1 MASAPTANEI
11 KSQLVTLLTPII
23 GTSGTKK
30 AKILDYL
37 PLAYLIPEGEDPT
50 LLKSDLDP
58 VTLESGRTDRRVNC
72 VLISEQGF
80 TQGPAQRDATRHEN
94 SPRGRNV
101 VSRRFYFAY
110 VYQFGNDS
118 EDTFSTNL
126 ELMRT
131 TINDNPKLGFATVT
145 AGLAGKGSYI
155 LDHGGLQMPT
165 MLPAPFSGII
175 CHSAEGLLEVRVI
188 DPLG

>member
-1 MASAPTANEI
+1 MASPPTANEI
-11 KSQLVTLLTPII
+11 KAQIKALLDPVI
-23 GTSGTKK
+23 GTALTKK

-50 LLKSDLDP
+50 VLKSDLDP
-58 VTLESGRTDRRVNC
+58 VTLASGSTDRRVNC

-145 AGLAGKGSYI
+145 AGLAGQGAYI

>member
-11 KSQLVTLLTPII
+11 KSQLITLLTPIV
-23 GTSGTKK
+23 GTALTKK

-37 PLAYLIPEGEDPT
+37 PLAYVIPEGEDPT
-50 LLKSDLDP
+50 VLKSVLDP
-58 VTLESGRTDRRVNC
+58 MTLASGSTDQRVNC
-72 VLISEQGF
+72 ILISEQGF
-80 TQGPAQRDATRHEN
+80 TQGPVQRDATRHETQ
-94 SPRGRNV
+94 PRGRNLV
-101 VSRRFYFAY
+101 TRRFYFAY
-110 VYQFGNDS
+110 VYQLGANS
-118 EDTFSTNL
+118 ENVFSTNL

-131 TINDNPKLGFATVT
+131 TINDNPKLGFETVT
-145 AGLAGKGSYI
+145 AGLAGKGAYI

>member
-1 MASAPTANEI
+1 MASAPTANDI
-11 KSQLVTLLTPII
+11 KTQLITLLTPIV

-50 LLKSDLDP
+50 VLKSALDI
-58 VTLESGRTDRRVNC
+58 VTLEGGGTDKRVNC
-72 VLISEQGF
+72 LLISEQGF
-80 TQGPAQRDATRHEN
+80 TQGPPQRDATRHETQ
-94 SPRGRNV
+94 PRGRNL

-110 VYQFGNDS
+110 VYQLGANS
-118 EDTFSTNL
+118 ENVFSTNL

-131 TINDNPKLGFATVT
+131 TINDNPKLGFETVT
-145 AGLAGKGSYI
+145 AGLAGKGAYI
-155 LDHGGLQMPT
+155 LDHDGLQMPS
-165 MLPAPFSGII
+165 MVPAPFSGII
-175 CHSAEGLLEVRVI
+175 CHSAEGLLTVRVI

>member
-1 MASAPTANEI
+1 MAAPPTANDI
-11 KSQLVTLLTPII
+11 KAQLVALLTPVV

-50 LLKSDLDP
+50 VLKSALDV
-58 VTLESGRTDRRVNC
+58 VTLASGSTDQRVNC

-80 TQGPAQRDATRHEN
+80 TQAPPQRDGTRGIRE
-94 SPRGRNV
+94 PRGRNLV
-101 VSRRFYFAY
+101 ARRFYFAY
-110 VYQFGNDS
+110 VYQLGSGS
-118 EDTFSTNL
+118 ENTFSTNL

-131 TINDNPKLGFATVT
+131 TINDNPKLGFETVT

-155 LDHGGLQMPT
+155 LDHGGLQMPS
-165 MLPAPFSGII
+165 MVPAPFSGII